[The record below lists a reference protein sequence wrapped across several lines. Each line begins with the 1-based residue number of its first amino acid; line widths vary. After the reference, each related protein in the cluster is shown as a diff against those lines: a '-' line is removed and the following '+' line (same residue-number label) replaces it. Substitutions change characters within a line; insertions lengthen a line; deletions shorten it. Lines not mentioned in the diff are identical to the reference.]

1 MGDTATVTEP
11 SISRWQ
17 VGDVVVSMVYETD
30 LRHETVEQALGV
42 TPVDLDPF
50 RSWCDP
56 YLGPADEMVMS
67 VHSFC
72 VEADGRRYVVDTC
85 IGNDK
90 HYGDSPMVAMFH
102 GLETPYLDN
111 LARVGFAAADVD
123 VVICTH
129 LHNDHV
135 GWNTVLVD
143 GVWQPT
149 FANARYVMSQSDISW
164 FAEIRGSWNPFPMS
178 VQPLLEAGLVDAI
191 DTDVL
196 DGFALSPS
204 VSLVATPG
212 HTPGHFSVLLHSN
225 GARALITGDAV
236 HSPLQL
242 VRPQWTY
249 RGDVDPQQAARAAA
263 MLADDSVDRGT
274 MILGTHFPAPTAGWV
289 RLDESV
295 VHADGTAT
303 GQRWF
308 APTPPARLPG

>member
-85 IGNDK
+85 
-90 HYGDSPMVAMFH
+90 
-102 GLETPYLDN
+102 
-111 LARVGFAAADVD
+111 
-123 VVICTH
+123 TH

-178 VQPLLEAGLVDAI
+178 VQPLLDAGLVDAI

-295 VHADGTAT
+295 VHTDGTAT